1 MGRRARFLTFVMAVA
16 LIAGIRASQKD
27 SIEQTI
33 RLQFPDGTDL
43 TGLWVNYFLRGP
55 FGGYGGNGRLD
66 PGTREYIIS
75 TSREGR
81 LATTFEAI
89 VYVPGY
95 RFVVLPRTPLDGRR
109 AEIRRIELQP
119 LTSLPLSGEIIL
131 ARPVKGV
138 SIEAGYMASWECD
151 LFMLFDC
158 LQTWIPVARTVVAE
172 DGRFTLNVPDF
183 VQDPVVAA
191 YTGRLRGN
199 FRLFARETTSGNIA
213 YHVEDLSARGRAAE
227 LPVASQ
233 YPQDLQLV
241 VVPRP

>member
-1 MGRRARFLTFVMAVA
+1 MAVG
-16 LIAGIRASQKD
+16 LIAGVEAFQKD
-27 SIEQTI
+27 PIEPTI
-33 RLQFPDGTDL
+33 RLQFPERADL

-55 FGGYGGNGRLD
+55 FGGYGGNGRLV

-75 TSREGR
+75 ASHEGR
-81 LATTFEAI
+81 PATTFEAI

-95 RFVVLPRTPLDGRR
+95 RFVVLPRSSVGSRSETRSI
-109 AEIRRIELQP
+109 ALQP
-119 LTSLPLSGEIIL
+119 LETIRLSGEIVL
-131 ARPVKGV
+131 ARPVKGL

-151 LFMLFDC
+151 LFMLIDC

-199 FRLFARETTSGNIA
+199 FRLFVRETVSGNIA
-213 YHVEDLSARGRAAE
+213 YNVEDLSARGRAAE
-227 LPVASQ
+227 LPIASQ
-233 YPQDLQLV
+233 YPLDLQLV